1 VSEFSDEEQLARLAN
16 WWKQNG
22 TLLLIVLVVVA
33 AGAVGWRW
41 YEDHSASRVAKASDL
56 YEEYLSASGDER
68 KQLAEEIVAGG
79 DATAYPALVL
89 MRRAQEAV
97 TAKDLASAEQ
107 DLAKAI
113 DTASGAIL
121 ADLARLR
128 LARVQHALDKDDDA
142 LATLA
147 QIRSPGYVPV
157 AQEQKGDIHVARDE
171 RKLAHEAYEAA
182 LAAVKIEDQRALL
195 EMKVAD
201 TANASGS

>member
-1 VSEFSDEEQLARLAN
+1 VSEFSEEEQLARLAN

-22 TLLLIVLVVVA
+22 TMLLVLVVLAA

-41 YEDHSASRVAKASDL
+41 YQDHAATRVVEASDL
-56 YEEYLSASGDER
+56 YEKYLAASGDER
-68 KQLAEEIVAGG
+68 KKLADEVVAGG

-97 TAKDLASAEQ
+97 TANDLASAEQ
-107 DLAKAI
+107 DLAKAVGM
-113 DTASGAIL
+113 ASGAIL

-142 LATLA
+142 LATLD
-147 QIRSPGYVPV
+147 QIRSSGYVPL

-182 LAAVKIEDQRALL
+182 LAAVTIEDQRPLL

-201 TANASGS
+201 TADASGS

>member
-1 VSEFSDEEQLARLAN
+1 VSDFSEEEQLARLAS
-16 WWKQNG
+16 WWKRNG
-22 TLLLIVLVVVA
+22 TALLIGLVVA
-33 AGAVGWRW
+33 AAGVAGWEW
-41 YEDHSASRVAKASDL
+41 YKTHTASRVVAASDQ
-56 YEEYLSASGDER
+56 YETFLAASGDER

-97 TAKDLASAEQ
+97 TANDLASAEQ
-107 DLAKAI
+107 DLARAVE
-113 DTASGAIL
+113 TASGAIL

-147 QIRSPGYVPV
+147 QIRSAGYVPL
-157 AQEQKGDIHVARDE
+157 AQEQKGDIHVARNE

-182 LAAVKIEDQRALL
+182 LAAVKIEDQRTLL

-201 TANASGS
+201 TADASGS